1 MVLQYHS
8 LLQCVYHYCSSSV
21 VEHKIVLVHQS
32 FAQFNVSIVL
42 VHQSF
47 TQFNA
52 SVVLVHSV
60 SVSMPSLAQ

>member
-1 MVLQYHS
+1 M
-8 LLQCVYHYCSSSV
+8 
-21 VEHKIVLVHQS
+21 LVHQS
-32 FAQFNVSIVL
+32 FALFSVSVVL

-60 SVSMPSLAQ
+60 SVSMPSLAQYNVFIYFYLKLYTV